1 MAVTAH
7 SPRHCIPFHADR
19 GTEAR
24 HEKPDGLAPACT
36 NTHYKQKTEEVRSP
50 SGNQKHRTSLKK
62 SSDVLPQKYGGL
74 SQRSPMFSVSETYTS
89 SRKKVLCF
97 SPTFLHQFMEIRL
110 YIGDFGCR
118 KGCRMLP
125 GCRIYPAFPQRIWDF
140 LNKLIHVS
148 QVESE
153 NKRMRPRHA
162 PKGQRAHSPG
172 QPTKERAYSGA
183 CSSYTERG
191 GGRRSQR
198 PGYDE
203 AMKCAL
209 QGQKH

>member
-1 MAVTAH
+1 MER
-7 SPRHCIPFHADR
+7 PRHRARTLLADIGVGNGCYGTFSAPLLSISRRPRHRGPPRKAGRTCAGMHEHALQ
-19 GTEAR
+19 T
-24 HEKPDGLAPACT
+24 K
-36 NTHYKQKTEEVRSP
+36 KTEEVRSP
-50 SGNQKHRTSLKK
+50 SGNQKHRTSLRK

-74 SQRSPMFSVSETYTS
+74 SQRSPMFSVSETYPS

-97 SPTFLHQFMEIRL
+97 SPTFLHQFLEIRL

-125 GCRIYPAFPQRIWDF
+125 GCRTYPAFPQRIWDF

-172 QPTKERAYSGA
+172 H
-183 CSSYTERG
+183 
-191 GGRRSQR
+191 R
-198 PGYDE
+198 PG
-203 AMKCAL
+203 
-209 QGQKH
+209 

>member
-1 MAVTAH
+1 MER
-7 SPRHCIPFHADR
+7 PRHRARTLLADIGVGNGCYGILRAIAFHFAQTAAQRPATKSRTDLR
-19 GTEAR
+19 RHAR
-24 HEKPDGLAPACT
+24 TRIT
-36 NTHYKQKTEEVRSP
+36 NKKIEEVRSP
-50 SGNQKHRTSLKK
+50 SGNQKHRTSLRK

-74 SQRSPMFSVSETYTS
+74 PQRSPMFSVSEAYTS

-125 GCRIYPAFPQRIWDF
+125 GCRTYPAFPQRIWDF

-172 QPTKERAYSGA
+172 QPSE
-183 CSSYTERG
+183 EEE
-191 GGRRSQR
+191 
-198 PGYDE
+198 DE
-203 AMKCAL
+203 VIALGIMKR
-209 QGQKH
+209 

>member
-1 MAVTAH
+1 M
-7 SPRHCIPFHADR
+7 
-19 GTEAR
+19 
-24 HEKPDGLAPACT
+24 
-36 NTHYKQKTEEVRSP
+36 
-50 SGNQKHRTSLKK
+50 
-62 SSDVLPQKYGGL
+62 
-74 SQRSPMFSVSETYTS
+74 
-89 SRKKVLCF
+89 KV
-97 SPTFLHQFMEIRL
+97 PL

-125 GCRIYPAFPQRIWDF
+125 GCRTYPAFPQRIWDF

-172 QPTKERAYSGA
+172 H
-183 CSSYTERG
+183 
-191 GGRRSQR
+191 R

-203 AMKCAL
+203 AAQQKYPGGLQPTVWGESLLPILLSRIGLAISVPVLPISDAVHCNRSRSAL
-209 QGQKH
+209 QPPLQCTASVLAVHCILHASTSNLSPKYVHPSPQVRASVLASTCV